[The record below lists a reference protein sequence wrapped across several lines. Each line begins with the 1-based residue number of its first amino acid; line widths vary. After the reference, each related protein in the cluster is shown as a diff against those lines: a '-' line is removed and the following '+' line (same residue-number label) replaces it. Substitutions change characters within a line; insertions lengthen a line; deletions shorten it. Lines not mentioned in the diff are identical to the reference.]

1 MYAASGVCNNAIG
14 VRHPCSFPSG
24 MTWSGL
30 PVSDAVRRGQHRFV
44 RVRLSLYRANSAA
57 PSALKRCRQC
67 RPGRPQST
75 LQRRFLVSIDLI
87 SSFVVGI
94 IKERRK
100 HMMSIS
106 VIIGSRAGRRK
117 ASRTRGG
124 RVAAF
129 QSRLSSQGNPDAA
142 RNRLPCV
149 QYFPSA
155 DPDNEGANQID

>member
-1 MYAASGVCNNAIG
+1 MQSAFDTHAL
-14 VRHPCSFPSG
+14 FPSG

-94 IKERRK
+94 SGGEILNARK
-100 HMMSIS
+100 PIS
-106 VIIGSRAGRRK
+106 SSVGITLGRETRLKRGYSTSASSRC
-117 ASRTRGG
+117 
-124 RVAAF
+124 
-129 QSRLSSQGNPDAA
+129 LSSTSPAA
-142 RNRLPCV
+142 DD
-149 QYFPSA
+149 YGDGHHMFPSLL
-155 DPDNEGANQID
+155 DDGQPGCPPRC